1 MATMA
6 STLTSKP
13 QRFALFDNSPS
24 FHGIPLAPA
33 TLRVQPAKSGSQP
46 SISMSASSST
56 PYDLQSFT
64 FSPIKESIVSREMT
78 RRYMMDMITYADTDV
93 VVVGAGSAGLSCAY
107 ELSKN
112 PSVQVAVIEQS
123 VSPGGGAWLGGQLFS
138 AMVVRKPA
146 HLFLDELDIEYDE
159 QDNYVVIKHAA
170 LFTSTIMSKL
180 LARPNV
186 KLFNAVAAEDLI
198 VKGGRVG
205 GVVTNWAL
213 VSMNHDTQSCMDP
226 NVMEAKVVV
235 SSCGHDGPFGATG
248 VKRLKSIGMIDSVPG
263 MKALDMNTAEDA
275 IVRLTR
281 EIVPGMIVTGM
292 EVAEIDGAPR
302 MRPFL
307 DSLDF
312 PVNDRTIT
320 EELMRLLRPKLVCGK
335 LWDRWRAP
343 SYYKLNQGVAGGLP
357 HSILQRMGPTFG
369 AMMISGQKA
378 AHLALKA
385 LGLPNALDGSY
396 VGSIQPELILA
407 AADSAEVADA

>member
-1 MATMA
+1 MFVSMLEICYQLYEIVLGSNGLLPSLIFLRSSSHFPPPFSHRFFISPMAAMATTFTTSI
-6 STLTSKP
+6 STKAKTSFLD
-13 QRFALFDNSPS
+13 QSS
-24 FHGIPLAPA
+24 FHGVPISSPIRLQPL
-33 TLRVQPAKSGSQP
+33 KSTQNKM
-46 SISMSASSST
+46 SITMSAAST
-56 PYDLQSFT
+56 PYDLNSFT
-64 FSPIKESIVSREMT
+64 FQPIKESIVSREMT
-78 RRYMMDMITYADTDV
+78 RRYMTDMITYADTDV

-112 PSVQVAVIEQS
+112 PNVQVAIIEQS

-146 HLFLDELDIEYDE
+146 HLFLDELEIEYDE
-159 QDNYVVIKHAA
+159 QEHYVVIKHAA
-170 LFTSTIMSKL
+170 IFTSTIMSKL

-198 VKGGRVG
+198 IKGGRVG

-235 SSCGHDGPFGATG
+235 SSCGHDGPMGATG
-248 VKRLKSIGMIDSVPG
+248 VKRLRSVGMIESVPG

-292 EVAEIDGAPR
+292 EVAEIDGSP
-302 MRPFL
+302 
-307 DSLDF
+307 
-312 PVNDRTIT
+312 
-320 EELMRLLRPKLVCGK
+320 
-335 LWDRWRAP
+335 
-343 SYYKLNQGVAGGLP
+343 
-357 HSILQRMGPTFG
+357 RMGPTFG

-396 VGSIQPELILA
+396 VGSGQPELILA
-407 AADSAEVADA
+407 AVDGGDTVEA

>member
-6 STLTSKP
+6 STFTASLAKASI
-13 QRFALFDNSPS
+13 FESS
-24 FHGIPLAPA
+24 FHGTPVAPPSV
-33 TLRVQPAKSGSQP
+33 RFQPIKASCSV
-46 SISMSASSST
+46 SMSAGSESNL
-56 PYDLQSFT
+56 PYDIQNFK
-64 FSPIKESIVSREMT
+64 FDPIRESIVSREMT

-112 PSVQVAVIEQS
+112 PNVQVAIIEQS

-146 HLFLDELDIEYDE
+146 HLFLDELGVAYDE
-159 QDNYVVIKHAA
+159 QDTYVVIKHAA

-198 VKGGRVG
+198 VKGDRVA

-226 NVMEAKVVV
+226 NVMEAKIVV

-248 VKRLKSIGMIDSVPG
+248 VKRLRSIGMIESVPG
-263 MKALDMNTAEDA
+263 MKALDMNAAEDA
-275 IVRLTR
+275 IVDLTR

-292 EVAEIDGAPR
+292 EVAEIDGSP
-302 MRPFL
+302 
-307 DSLDF
+307 
-312 PVNDRTIT
+312 
-320 EELMRLLRPKLVCGK
+320 
-335 LWDRWRAP
+335 
-343 SYYKLNQGVAGGLP
+343 
-357 HSILQRMGPTFG
+357 RMGPTFG

-396 VGSIQPELILA
+396 AGNIQPELILA
-407 AADSAEVADA
+407 AADSAETADA

>member
-6 STLTSKP
+6 ITLTSPLSKTP
-13 QRFALFDNSPS
+13 FLETQSS
-24 FHGIPLAPA
+24 FHGIQIPS
-33 TLRVQPAKSGSQP
+33 RIQPIRSTSQNNSSS
-46 SISMSASSST
+46 SISMSSANQ
-56 PYDLQSFT
+56 PYDLTAFK
-64 FSPIKESIVSREMT
+64 FEPIKESIVSREMT

-93 VVVGAGSAGLSCAY
+93 VVVGAGSAGLTCAY
-107 ELSKN
+107 EISKN
-112 PSVQVAVIEQS
+112 PNVNVAIIEQS

-138 AMVVRKPA
+138 AMIVRKPA
-146 HLFLDELDIEYDE
+146 HKFLDELEIEYDE
-159 QDNYVVIKHAA
+159 QDTYVVIKHAA

-186 KLFNAVAAEDLI
+186 KLFNAVAVEDLI
-198 VKGGRVG
+198 VKDDKVA

-226 NVMEAKVVV
+226 NVMEAKIVV

-248 VKRLKSIGMIDSVPG
+248 VKRLKSIGLIDSVPG

-302 MRPFL
+302 M
-307 DSLDF
+307 
-312 PVNDRTIT
+312 
-320 EELMRLLRPKLVCGK
+320 
-335 LWDRWRAP
+335 
-343 SYYKLNQGVAGGLP
+343 
-357 HSILQRMGPTFG
+357 GPTFG
-369 AMMISGQKA
+369 AMMMSGQKA

-385 LGLPNALDGSY
+385 LGQPNVIDGNY
-396 VGSIQPELILA
+396 TEMAGIAPELILA
-407 AADSAEVADA
+407 AAESAETAEA